1 MTNIDAHFP
10 LSWEL
15 ILLSHIYIFGLI
27 VQYNKIIVTFQK
39 RQANIENSMQ
49 PTAQYIFP

>member
-1 MTNIDAHFP
+1 MTNTDADFP

-15 ILLSHIYIFGLI
+15 LLLSHIHFFGLI
-27 VQYNKIIVTFQK
+27 IWYNKIVVNFQK
-39 RQANIENSMQ
+39 HQANIESSMQ